1 MSPRIS
7 ASPLARVS
15 DFLGRLALVLLCLAG
30 PAFAQDGTGQVI
42 LVINQDRIFTGSK
55 LGQLIIAA
63 DEAQKAE
70 LAALGER
77 LSRELE
83 AEEKALT
90 EQRETLEPAEFRILA
105 EAFDK
110 KVVGIRADQDKM
122 AEDLVAAIDGRRRQF
137 YTQIGSVLLAVM
149 QERKADVILDQ
160 RSVVLSA
167 RAVNVT
173 EDVIARIDA
182 SFRTLADIGITE

>member
-1 MSPRIS
+1 
-7 ASPLARVS
+7 LARVS